1 MNEGKIHGKEQDV
14 WNFISIIFF
23 VLVFVLMYY
32 FFIKDNVIL
41 FSTVSLLDIFLL
53 SFATLRTIRLLSY
66 DKITL
71 FKRNFFG
78 RFDSG
83 PGKTIYEVLICPWC
97 VGIWVALFLIPVYF
111 LTEVGKIFV
120 LILAIAGIGSFLQV
134 IVNSVGS
141 RKIIIG

>member
-66 DKITL
+66 DK
-71 FKRNFFG
+71 
-78 RFDSG
+78 
-83 PGKTIYEVLICPWC
+83 
-97 VGIWVALFLIPVYF
+97 
-111 LTEVGKIFV
+111 
-120 LILAIAGIGSFLQV
+120 
-134 IVNSVGS
+134 
-141 RKIIIG
+141 